1 MAEVTRRE
9 FLVGTA
15 GAVAAAAAAGAS
27 GAAPTTQTAEAA
39 ALPAPADSGID
50 HIVVVMMENRSFD
63 HYLGW
68 LPGADGKQAGLTFT
82 DSGGVA
88 HETHHLTVPYGCGF
102 NDPDHS
108 YEGGRVELNGG
119 ACDGWLRAGHND
131 VFSIGYFQAGD
142 LGFYGHAARDWTV
155 CDRYFAAMMA
165 PTYPNRFFVHSAQTD
180 RTTTS
185 VERIAQMP
193 AIWDRLAAAGVKGRY
208 FFGDVP
214 FTALWGTRYLGISR
228 PISDFYSAAA
238 AGTLPPVS
246 YVDPA
251 FLGEAVPGLA
261 EDEHPL
267 ADIRL
272 GQHFLGKVYNAVVSS
287 PNWGRTVL
295 VITYDEWGGFF
306 DHVAPQEG
314 PDPNPDLGA
323 GLRGFRVP
331 CLVVSPRSR
340 RGQVVHGLYDHTS
353 VLKMIEWRFGLA
365 PLTVRDA
372 AANNLAEVLDFEH
385 PPVLQAPRY
394 NVPKPLTF
402 GCLLPTHAHS
412 GEDWPDLARVAQRRG
427 FNVKVNRPA
436 TPQPVP
442 SPG

>member
-27 GAAPTTQTAEAA
+27 GAAPTTNTLAA

-50 HIVVVMMENRSFD
+50 HVVVVMMENRSFD

-82 DSGGVA
+82 DSNGVA
-88 HETHHLTVPYGCGF
+88 HQTHHLTVPYGCGF

-108 YEGGRVELNGG
+108 YEGGRVELDGG

-131 VFSIGYFQAGD
+131 VFSIGYFLADD

-155 CDRYFAAMMA
+155 CDRYFAAVMA
-165 PTYPNRFFVHSAQTD
+165 PTYPNRFFLHAAQTD
-180 RTTTS
+180 RKTTS
-185 VERIAQMP
+185 VERIATMP
-193 AIWDRLAAAGVKGRY
+193 AIWDRLAAGGVKGRY
-208 FFGDVP
+208 YYGDVP
-214 FTALWGTRYLGISR
+214 FTVLWGTRYLGISR
-228 PISDFYSAAA
+228 PIKEFYAAAA

-267 ADIRL
+267 SDIRL

-295 VITYDEWGGFF
+295 VVTYDEWGGFF
-306 DHVAPQEG
+306 DHVVPPEG
-314 PDPNPDLGA
+314 PDPNPDLGM

-331 CLVVSPRSR
+331 CLVISPRSR

-353 VLKMIEWRFGLA
+353 VLRMIEWRFGLP

-402 GCLLPTHAHS
+402 GCLLPLHAHS
-412 GEDWPDLARVAQRRG
+412 GDDWPDLARLAQRRG
-427 FNVKVNRPA
+427 FTDVRVSLPA
-436 TPQPVP
+436 APQP
-442 SPG
+442 G